1 MNILECI
8 MYEVYFFVVILLRGV
23 SISSKIWRTHMN
35 EKKLIITKKGKL
47 KEINKDDKMV
57 QTFLTVVADRNRMK
71 IIRLLRGQ
79 ILTATQINLKLK
91 LSQNLTSYH
100 ISKLKKISFLKERK
114 EGTFRFYTVN
124 LPKIREYNKLF
135 RKQLGI

>member
-1 MNILECI
+1 

>member
-1 MNILECI
+1 
-8 MYEVYFFVVILLRGV
+8 
-23 SISSKIWRTHMN
+23 MN